1 MDTFGR
7 LPNDV
12 LTMPIIDVVV
22 EKYSTYLVVNYPNT
36 EMKIDL
42 KCYYYQDRSGYYV
55 CDHNNLFKL
64 SSFIENLKNNKNTY
78 YEIYTRG
85 MDRDLE
91 IEVNDKIT
99 IKTPLNNII
108 LNNHFFI
115 AFIKAME
122 KLMKIYL
129 FDKLYFIKNYKLKIF
144 ITFTW

>member
-7 LPNDV
+7 LPNEVIDNIEHIYQQIPIV
-12 LTMPIIDVVV
+12 PIIDVIV
-22 EKYSTYLVVNYPNT
+22 EKYSTYLIVNYPNT
-36 EMKIDL
+36 ELKIDL

-55 CDHNNLFKL
+55 CDYNNLNKL

-108 LNNHFFI
+108 LNNHCFI

-122 KLMKIYL
+122 KHHIMMKKKYL
-129 FDKLYFIKNYKLKIF
+129 
-144 ITFTW
+144 